1 MQFLLIISL
10 VIAIIAVIFAVQNPD
25 PTTISFLTW
34 EGDIPLAVVLIVTL
48 GAGVLIGMLAS
59 SPSIVRNKL
68 KFRNQNKQIKD
79 IEAKLEEQN
88 AKLEEAQTELQEL
101 EAKPEETAPEGEVE
115 QAEILP
121 VPEDIIAEAAPE
133 SEENLPE
140 EPQVQ

>member
-48 GAGVLIGMLAS
+48 GAGVLIGMLTS

-68 KFRNQNKQIKD
+68 KVRNQNKQIKD
-79 IEAKLEEQN
+79 IESKLEEQN
-88 AKLEEAQTELQEL
+88 AKLEEAQKELQEL

-121 VPEDIIAEAAPE
+121 AHEDIAAEAVPD